1 MKVWVGSWVF
11 LTCIVIVLTIAD
23 YSYAADR
30 NRKKPCVRST
40 NFKGETENKFKTD
53 ESIYIKGRNFEP
65 LTNVDIYVTKN
76 KNWKKDDSL
85 TGMDISS
92 DGIETVQTT
101 SKGNIPKTMVWGAPI
116 VEGEYDIVVDANQ
129 DGTQDDTFNAGDAV
143 DGKSANPGFK
153 VRKFLP

>member
-1 MKVWVGSWVF
+1 MKVWVDSWIF

-23 YSYAADR
+23 HNTSFAAD
-30 NRKKPCVRST
+30 NPKKPKVHST

-53 ESIYIKGRNFEP
+53 ESVYIEGGNFKP
-65 LTNVDIYVTKN
+65 STNVDVYVTNNRKWV
-76 KNWKKDDSL
+76 KGDQLSDVS
-85 TGMDISS
+85 T

-116 VEGEYDIVVDANQ
+116 VEGKYDIVVDANQ
-129 DGTQDDTFNAGDAV
+129 DGTFNEGDAI
-143 DGKSANPGFK
+143 DGKSADPGFK